1 MLLELIRGKYT
12 IVSIVGMGKNAGK
25 TVALNHIIE
34 EAIDE
39 DIVLGIT
46 SIGRDGEEK
55 DIVTNTEKPMIY
67 VEEGT
72 IIATATEA
80 LKWGDAGVEI
90 LKVTDYTTPLGYI
103 ALCRIRESGYVQL
116 AGPQRVDE
124 ARRISKMMLGLGV
137 QIVLI
142 DGAIDR
148 SSSAA
153 PSISQGTILA
163 TGAVLSRSM
172 DRVIGETLHR
182 IQLLRLPSLEELKA
196 RSAIESIMKKG
207 LIGIVDIENNVRTLE
222 VKTALNS
229 GRIIGENLREG
240 DKYVALPGSLVKKT
254 LSDMVCVG
262 NMYKNVELVVRDGTK
277 VFVEAM
283 DWLQF
288 VRRGINVKVL
298 NPINIIAVTLN
309 PYSPQGYY
317 FDPGEFRN
325 RMKELIDDIPVFDLM
340 LGGE

>member
-39 DIVLGIT
+39 GVVLGLT

-55 DIVTNTEKPMIY
+55 DVITNTEKPMIY
-67 VEEGT
+67 VEEGA
-72 IIATATEA
+72 IIATATET

-90 LKVTDYTTPLGYI
+90 LKITDYSTPLGCI
-103 ALCRIRESGYVQL
+103 ALCRIRESGYVQI
-116 AGPQRVDE
+116 AGPQRVEE
-124 ARRISKMMLGLGV
+124 AKKISDMMLSLGA

-148 SSSAA
+148 NSSAA

-172 DRVIGETLHR
+172 DKVIRETIHRV
-182 IQLLRLPSLEELKA
+182 QLLRLPSIDDFKA
-196 RSAIESIMKKG
+196 RASIGSIMKRG
-207 LIGIVDIENNVRTLE
+207 IIGIIDMNNNIREVD

-229 GRIIGENLREG
+229 GRIIGENLHEG
-240 DKYVALPGSLVKKT
+240 DKYVVLPGSLVKKT
-254 LSDMVCVG
+254 LSDILCSSDI
-262 NMYKNVELVVRDGTK
+262 YKDVQIIVQDGTK
-277 VFVEAM
+277 IFIGPM

-288 VRRGINVKVL
+288 VKKGINVRVL
-298 NPINIIAVTLN
+298 NPIDIIAVTLN

-317 FDPGEFRN
+317 FDPREFRN
-325 RMKELIDDIPVFDLM
+325 KMKEFIRDIPVFDLM